1 MAKSPKKKLRPREF
15 LILVGVLLAN
25 AVIIG
30 ILLQGFL
37 SAD

>member
-1 MAKSPKKKLRPREF
+1 MAKSPKKKLRPREL